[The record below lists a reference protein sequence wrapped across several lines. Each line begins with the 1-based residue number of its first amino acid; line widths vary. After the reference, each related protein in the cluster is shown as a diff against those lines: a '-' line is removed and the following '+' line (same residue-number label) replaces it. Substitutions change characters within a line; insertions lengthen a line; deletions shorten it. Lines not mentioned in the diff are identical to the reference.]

1 MTDRFWLDR
10 LPSTDPA
17 FAPLQRVAAMDPEEF
32 GTLAQAH
39 RQAMSEAAWGRPLE
53 ALDAKAEE
61 LRLATVHD
69 REPWDDQQA
78 EVWRRDELEAL
89 GYALGVTAVR
99 VAIREHTE
107 EQVAA

>member
-1 MTDRFWLDR
+1 VTARFWLDK

-39 RQAMSEAAWGRPLE
+39 RQAMSEAAWGHSLE
-53 ALDAKAEE
+53 ALDARAEE
-61 LRLATVHD
+61 LRLATIHD
-69 REPWDDQQA
+69 DEPWDARQA
-78 EVWRRDELEAL
+78 EVWRRDELEAI

-107 EQVAA
+107 LVAA